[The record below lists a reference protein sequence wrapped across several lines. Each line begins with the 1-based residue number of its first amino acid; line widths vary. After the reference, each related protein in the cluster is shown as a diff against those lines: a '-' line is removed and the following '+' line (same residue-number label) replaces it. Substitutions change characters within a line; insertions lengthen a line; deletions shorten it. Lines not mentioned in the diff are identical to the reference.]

1 MEIRIEGSINFEEQG
16 NTFSSYKKFTTGKIL
31 YGVSPHGNF
40 MFASSVYEGSISD
53 LEISKQSNLTAPLIP
68 GDVVLADR

>member
-1 MEIRIEGSINFEEQG
+1 MKFSI
-16 NTFSSYKKFTTGKIL
+16 GKIL

-53 LEISKQSNLTAPLIP
+53 LEISKQSNFAGPLIA